1 MIAGA
6 LAAGLVW
13 SLLWMIYIY
22 IIVVKFPHEMLH
34 DYPDDIR
41 QASKLPEQT
50 TAHKKAAKMFSS
62 VGGLVLFGVLIL
74 FGVLYFRGGEVPFT
88 KVLLYIFIAAMTWNV
103 ADLLIMDW
111 LIICLITPKW
121 VVIEGTEGC
130 KGYKDYMYHL
140 RGFFIGCVYMVIIA
154 VIFAAMSWG
163 ILHFFIW

>member
-1 MIAGA
+1 
-6 LAAGLVW
+6 
-13 SLLWMIYIY
+13 
-22 IIVVKFPHEMLH
+22 
-34 DYPDDIR
+34 
-41 QASKLPEQT
+41 
-50 TAHKKAAKMFSS
+50 MFSS

-74 FGVLYFRGGEVPFT
+74 FSVLYFRGGEVPFT
-88 KVLLYIFIAAMTWNV
+88 KVLLYILIAAMTWNV

-154 VIFAAMSWG
+154 VIFAAVSWG